1 MSELEEKINKII
13 NSLSKEELIEL
24 RNQLMNMFP
33 CRVSNY
39 VPSGDDEVIANYLDE
54 FHYDEKRKE
63 EVLKKYMSK
72 EEFLTRY

>member
-1 MSELEEKINKII
+1 MNELEEKINKII

-24 RNQLMNMFP
+24 RNQLMNMYP
-33 CRVSNY
+33 PMSNY
-39 VPSGDDEVIANYLDE
+39 VPSGDSEVIANYLDE

-72 EEFLTRY
+72 EEFLTRFY

>member
-1 MSELEEKINKII
+1 MNELEEKINKII

-24 RNQLMNMFP
+24 RNQLMEKF
-33 CRVSNY
+33 RVSNY
-39 VPSGDDEVIANYLDE
+39 VPSGDSEVIANYLDE

-72 EEFLTRY
+72 EEFLKRY